1 MKKIFALIIVSML
14 VIFPMLIAGA
24 AVAETTAGAASFVI
38 DLTRIFEAVI
48 TLLAALITYR
58 LVPWIKS
65 RTNENQQ
72 LMLQSIVR
80 TLVFAAEQLYGAGH
94 GEEKLDY
101 VCKQLAERGYKV
113 DRDEIEAS
121 VYCLLHPAFESGSA
135 ETTMD
140 ATEPPDAIE
149 ST

>member
-1 MKKIFALIIVSML
+1 MKKVFALIIVSML
-14 VIFPMLIAGA
+14 VILPMLIADV
-24 AVAETTAGAASFVI
+24 AVAETAAGAAPFTI
-38 DLTRIFEAVI
+38 DLTKIFEAVI

-101 VCKQLAERGYKV
+101 VCKQLQERGYTV
-113 DRDEIEAS
+113 DRDEIEAT
-121 VYCLLHPAFESGSA
+121 VYCLLHPDYNSKSVEMGEDDPEHS
-135 ETTMD
+135 D
-140 ATEPPDAIE
+140 AG
-149 ST
+149 